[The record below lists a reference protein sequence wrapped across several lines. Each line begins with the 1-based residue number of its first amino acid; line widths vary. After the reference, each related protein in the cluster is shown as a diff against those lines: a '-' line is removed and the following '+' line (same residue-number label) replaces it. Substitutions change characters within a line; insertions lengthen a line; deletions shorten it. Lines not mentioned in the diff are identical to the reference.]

1 MPSYPHSPQ
10 APEGP
15 HILTRRLEDQRK
27 ASLPSALK
35 SSHGHMGSGGGGVL
49 CDVTKGPA
57 LPGPQS
63 PGASA
68 DQCTRSRFV
77 SAHDAVGDDES
88 NVCTPGRQGCSSGP
102 PGRKKIKASPCKDSM
117 CGALTQVKTKLVN
130 LVSRMRNL
138 KLITATGD
146 RRQCPNIEVLGDAQ
160 RNITVYELRDTG
172 DPDGVDFHI
181 KEEE

>member
-27 ASLPSALK
+27 
-35 SSHGHMGSGGGGVL
+35 
-49 CDVTKGPA
+49 
-57 LPGPQS
+57 
-63 PGASA
+63 
-68 DQCTRSRFV
+68 
-77 SAHDAVGDDES
+77 
-88 NVCTPGRQGCSSGP
+88 
-102 PGRKKIKASPCKDSM
+102 
-117 CGALTQVKTKLVN
+117 VKTKLVN
-130 LVSRMRNL
+130 LVSRMGNL
-138 KLITATGD
+138 KLIAATGD

-160 RNITVYELRDTG
+160 SNITVYELWDTG

>member
-1 MPSYPHSPQ
+1 
-10 APEGP
+10 
-15 HILTRRLEDQRK
+15 
-27 ASLPSALK
+27 
-35 SSHGHMGSGGGGVL
+35 MGSGGGGAL

-68 DQCTRSRFV
+68 DQRTRSHFV
-77 SAHDAVGDDES
+77 SAHDAVANMFPAGDDES
-88 NVCTPGRQGCSSGP
+88 NVCTPPGRQGCSSGP
-102 PGRKKIKASPCKDSM
+102 PGRKKIKASPYKDCM

-138 KLITATGD
+138 KLIAATGD

-160 RNITVYELRDTG
+160 SNITVYELWDTG